1 MIEIR
6 RNPSRRELRLF
17 AALVFPA
24 FWTVV
29 ALLVL
34 FRAGMPRVAITIAAL
49 TLPIS
54 IVGLISPAFMRWIY
68 LGMIYATY
76 PIGFV
81 ISHILLAI
89 VYYLILTP
97 IGLALALAGKDP
109 MNRKFEAN
117 RRTYWLDKEETTDVD
132 SYFRQH

>member
-6 RNPSRRELRLF
+6 RNPSRRELRFF

-34 FRAGMPRVAITIAAL
+34 FRAGLPRVAIAIGAAAVV
-49 TLPIS
+49 IS
-54 IVGLISPAFMRWIY
+54 IGGLISPVFMRWIY

-89 VYYLILTP
+89 VYYLVITP

-117 RRTYWLDKEETTDVD
+117 RETYWLDKEGTADVD

>member
-6 RNPSRRELRLF
+6 KNPSRGELRFF

-34 FRAGMPRVAITIAAL
+34 FRAGMPQVALWIAA
-49 TLPIS
+49 TAATIS
-54 IVGLISPAFMRWIY
+54 IVGLISPVFMRWVY

-81 ISHILLAI
+81 VSHILLAI
-89 VYYLILTP
+89 VYYVIITP
-97 IGLALALAGKDP
+97 IGLAMRLAGKDP
-109 MNRKFEAN
+109 MNRTFEED
-117 RRTYWLDKEETTDVD
+117 RSTYWLDKEGKADVH